1 MDKVQDFAAHVENI
15 QMDSEFFHFGIVVLS
30 IAILFLAIYVVVVPL
45 LKRWAQKSPSAFNK
59 ILVDQHVASRLLQVV
74 PATAFSAA
82 VQNVLDPTTWLFE
95 VSSRVANIWYTL
107 LTFAIAC
114 SILDVIEHFN
124 GINERTMKRP
134 LHGIFQAVKVSLF
147 CLAAIFIVSQVTD
160 KSPVII
166 FSAIGAMTTVL
177 MLIFKDSILGVVSG
191 VQINLSDLLCKGDWI
206 EIERHHA
213 DGTVMDITLTSV
225 KVRNWDNT
233 ISVIPAYDLI
243 TNSFRNWRGMQE
255 SGARRIKRSLFIDV
269 KSIRFLTPEEID
281 SLSKIEI
288 LAPYLDAK
296 AKEIAGEAA
305 KTNELGI
312 APDLINP
319 EVLNDRHLT
328 NIGTFRAY
336 CTAYLRSRKNVVQD
350 MTLMTRLLEPT
361 PQGIP
366 LEIYAFAN
374 TVVWEDFE
382 GIQADILDH
391 LIAALPEFGLELYQ
405 YGTAVPIR

>member
-1 MDKVQDFAAHVENI
+1 MDQVEKFAEHVENL
-15 QMDSEFFHFGIVVLS
+15 QMDSEFFHFGIVVLA
-30 IAILFLAIYVVVVPL
+30 IAVIFLAIYALVIPL
-45 LKRWAQKSPSAFNK
+45 LKRWVKKSPSTFNK
-59 ILVDQHVASRLLQVV
+59 ILVERHVASRLLQVI

-82 VQNVLDPTTWLFE
+82 VQNVLDPSTWLFE
-95 VSSRVANIWYTL
+95 VSSRFANIWYTL
-107 LTFAIAC
+107 ITFAIAC

-124 GINERTMKRP
+124 SLHERTMKRP
-134 LHGIFQAVKVSLF
+134 MHGIFQAIKVSLF
-147 CLAAIFIVSQVTD
+147 CFAAIFIVSQLTD

-166 FSAIGAMTTVL
+166 FSALGAMATVL

-191 VQINLSDLLCKGDWI
+191 VQINISDLLRKGDWI

-255 SGARRIKRSLFIDV
+255 SGVRRIKKALYIDLKTV
-269 KSIRFLTPEEID
+269 RFLTPEEIAN
-281 SLSKIEI
+281 LSKIEI

-296 AKEIAGEAA
+296 AHEIVGEGAKAGL
-305 KTNELGI
+305 LGV
-312 APDLINP
+312 APGSVNP
-319 EVLNDRHLT
+319 DVLNTRHLT

-336 CTAYLRSRKNVVQD
+336 CTAYLRSRKNVAQD
-350 MTLMTRLLEPT
+350 LTLMTRQLEPT
-361 PQGIP
+361 PQGLP

-374 TVVWEDFE
+374 TTVWEDFE
-382 GIQADILDH
+382 GIQADIFDH
-391 LIAALPEFGLELYQ
+391 IIAALPEFGLELYQ
-405 YGTAVPIR
+405 RQ

>member
-1 MDKVQDFAAHVENI
+1 MNKVQDFATQVENL

-30 IAILFLAIYVVVVPL
+30 IAIIFLAIYVLVMPL
-45 LKRWAQKSPSAFNK
+45 MKRWSQKSPSALNK
-59 ILVDQHVASRLLQVV
+59 ILVERHLASRLMQII

-82 VQNVLDPTTWLFE
+82 VQNVLDPSTWLFE
-95 VSSRVANIWYTL
+95 VSTRVANIWYTL
-107 LTFAIAC
+107 LSFAIAC

-134 LHGIFQAVKVSLF
+134 LHGIFQAVKVVLF
-147 CLAAIFIVSQVTD
+147 CLAAIFIVSQLTD

-191 VQINLSDLLCKGDWI
+191 VQINISDLLRKGDWI

-243 TNSFRNWRGMQE
+243 TNSFRNWRGMQD
-255 SGARRIKRSLFIDV
+255 SGVRRIKRSLFIDQ
-269 KSIRFLTPEEID
+269 KSIRFLTLEEIER
-281 SLSKIEI
+281 LSKIEI
-288 LAPYLDAK
+288 LAPYIKSKEL
-296 AKEIAGEAA
+296 EIAGEKPAPA
-305 KTNELGI
+305 QYLGV
-312 APDLINP
+312 APGTESV
-319 EVLNDRHLT
+319 EVLNSRHLT

-336 CTAYLRSRKNVVQD
+336 CTAYLRSNPHVEQK
-350 MTLMTRLLEPT
+350 MTLMTRQLEPT
-361 PQGIP
+361 PQGLP
-366 LEIYAFAN
+366 LEVYAFAN
-374 TVVWEDFE
+374 TVVWEDYE
-382 GIQADILDH
+382 GIQSDIFDH
-391 LIAALPEFGLELYQ
+391 IIAALPNFGLVLYQ
-405 YGTAVPIR
+405 RQ

>member
-1 MDKVQDFAAHVENI
+1 MPIENEYVRLAI
-15 QMDSEFFHFGIVVLS
+15 LISA
-30 IAILFLAIYVVVVPL
+30 IAFLFLAIYAVIIPL
-45 LKRWAQKSPSAFNK
+45 LRRAVKKSPSAFK
-59 ILVDQHVASRLLQVV
+59 KLLVERHVISRLLQIV
-74 PATAFSAA
+74 PATAFSTTIPRI
-82 VQNVLDPTTWLFE
+82 LDEESWLFE
-95 VSSRVANIWYTL
+95 LCSRVANIWYTL
-107 LTFAIAC
+107 LSFAVAC
-114 SILDVIEHFN
+114 SILDMIEHFN
-124 GINERTMKRP
+124 GISERTMKRP
-134 LHGIFQAVKVSLF
+134 LHGIFQAVKVVLF
-147 CLAAIFIVSQVTD
+147 CLASISIVSQLTD

-191 VQINLSDLLCKGDWI
+191 VQINISDLLRKGDWI

-243 TNSFRNWRGMQE
+243 TNSFRNWRGMQD
-255 SGARRIKRSLFIDV
+255 SGVRRIKRSLFIDQ
-269 KSIRFLTPEEID
+269 KGIRFLTPEEID

-288 LAPYLDAK
+288 LAPYLEAK

-305 KTNELGI
+305 KTCELGI
-312 APDLINP
+312 APEMVNP
-319 EVLNDRHLT
+319 EVLNERHLT

-366 LEIYAFAN
+366 LEIYAFAD

-405 YGTAVPIR
+405 YGTVTMT